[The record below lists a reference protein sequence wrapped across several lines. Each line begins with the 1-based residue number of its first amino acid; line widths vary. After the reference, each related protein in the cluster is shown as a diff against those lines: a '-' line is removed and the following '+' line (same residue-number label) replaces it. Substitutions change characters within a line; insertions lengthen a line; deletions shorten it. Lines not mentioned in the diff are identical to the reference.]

1 LFRGFSQVAGAGGA
15 QSDMGIPADGDT
27 LPLVARVD
35 SHDERFGFASDA
47 DKQTVYIGIIALARL
62 EGERAQFRIVRLV
75 ANPGLRPLVY
85 GALR

>member
-1 LFRGFSQVAGAGGA
+1 LFRGFGSQGAGGA
-15 QSDMGIPADGDT
+15 QSDTGIPADGDT
-27 LPLVARVD
+27 LPLVARAD
-35 SHDERFGFASDA
+35 SHDERFGSASDA

-62 EGERAQFRIVRLV
+62 EGEPRSFASVRLV